1 MFKLLHNYTH
11 FTCYQSNAQNSP
23 SQSPTVCEPRTS
35 RCSSWILKSRGT
47 KDQIANTHSVQFS
60 CSVMSNSLRPHRQQK
75 ARPLCPSP
83 APRVHSNSC
92 PLSWWW
98 HPTIS
103 SSVISFSSHLQSF
116 PGLGSFPMSQFF
128 ISGSQNI
135 GVSAS
140 TSVLPMNIQVW
151 FPLGWTGGSPCSP
164 RDSQ

>member
-1 MFKLLHNYTH
+1 MYVTLSLLYSFSFISFHSNPKESQCQKMFKLLHNYTQL
-11 FTCYQSNAQNSP
+11 TCQQSNAQNSP

-92 PLSWWW
+92 PLSW
-98 HPTIS
+98 
-103 SSVISFSSHLQSF
+103 
-116 PGLGSFPMSQFF
+116 
-128 ISGSQNI
+128 
-135 GVSAS
+135 
-140 TSVLPMNIQVW
+140 
-151 FPLGWTGGSPCSP
+151 
-164 RDSQ
+164 

>member
-1 MFKLLHNYTH
+1 MLIKCCSQYANQFGKLCMATGLEKVNFHSNPKERQCQKMFKLLHNYTH

-23 SQSPTVCEPRTS
+23 SQSSTVCEPRTF

-92 PLSWWW
+92 PLSW
-98 HPTIS
+98 
-103 SSVISFSSHLQSF
+103 
-116 PGLGSFPMSQFF
+116 
-128 ISGSQNI
+128 
-135 GVSAS
+135 
-140 TSVLPMNIQVW
+140 
-151 FPLGWTGGSPCSP
+151 
-164 RDSQ
+164 

>member
-1 MFKLLHNYTH
+1 MLIKCCSQYANQFGKLCMATGLEKVNFHSNPKERQCQKMFKLLHNYTH

-92 PLSWWW
+92 PLSW
-98 HPTIS
+98 
-103 SSVISFSSHLQSF
+103 
-116 PGLGSFPMSQFF
+116 
-128 ISGSQNI
+128 
-135 GVSAS
+135 
-140 TSVLPMNIQVW
+140 
-151 FPLGWTGGSPCSP
+151 
-164 RDSQ
+164 